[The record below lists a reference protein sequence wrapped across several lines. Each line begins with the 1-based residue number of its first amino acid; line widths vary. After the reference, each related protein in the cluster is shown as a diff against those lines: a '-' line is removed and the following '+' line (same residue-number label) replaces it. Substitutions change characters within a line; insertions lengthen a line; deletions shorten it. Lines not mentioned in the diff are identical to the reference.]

1 MPLDAQLSLP
11 ESKFPYLLQDWD
23 QELAVNEPYAKVN
36 DVIRKIFG
44 FDQSVNS
51 LERTNRKMSESAE
64 AYWEQLP
71 APASEEAGA
80 LVVVQPDG
88 KGVVV
93 NALANDVIFSL
104 FTHLECPITIQLSF
118 HRCSCEEYYSPKNS
132 RMPSAKRRKS
142 G

>member
-1 MPLDAQLSLP
+1 
-11 ESKFPYLLQDWD
+11 
-23 QELAVNEPYAKVN
+23 VN

-80 LVVVQPDG
+80 LVVVQADG
-88 KGVVV
+88 KGVVMRSES
-93 NALANDVIFSL
+93 DVDEPAQSSSL
-104 FTHLECPITIQLSF
+104 
-118 HRCSCEEYYSPKNS
+118 KN
-132 RMPSAKRRKS
+132 REKPVGKEKN
-142 G
+142 GK